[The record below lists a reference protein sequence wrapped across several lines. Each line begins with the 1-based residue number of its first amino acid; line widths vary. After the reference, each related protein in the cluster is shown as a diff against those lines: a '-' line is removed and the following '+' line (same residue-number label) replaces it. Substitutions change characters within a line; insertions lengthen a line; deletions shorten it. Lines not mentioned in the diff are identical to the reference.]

1 MAIKEKKEANG
12 ATKDTGTSTSKDNGI
27 ITGSE
32 KDTDFNGEKKKKA
45 VELEKKKVPLYKL
58 FTFADGFDVTMMV
71 IGGVAAM
78 ANGMA
83 QPMMTFIFG
92 DVINAFGG
100 GTNQNVLHRVT
111 KVILNFVYLGIAS
124 GVASFLSVTCWTI
137 TGERQAARIREL
149 YLKSVLRQDIG
160 FFDKEM
166 TTGQVVERM
175 SGDTLLVQDS
185 IGEKVGKFLQLIT
198 TFFGGFIVAFV
209 RGWLLAL
216 VMLACIPPIVVAGA
230 VVSRMISTFSTRSQA
245 KYGEAGNVAEQTIG
259 SIRTVASFNGESQ
272 AVRIY
277 NQLIHKAYKSYVQE
291 GTATGFGMGSVFM
304 ILFCSYGL
312 AVWYG
317 SKLIVNKGYNGG
329 IIINILMAVMTGAM
343 SLGQATPCITA
354 FAEGQAAAYRM
365 FEAIKRKPDIDA
377 LDTTGIVLKDIK
389 GDVELKDVYFSYP
402 ARPDHM
408 IFNGFSLRI
417 TSGSTMAIVGESGSG
432 KSTVINL
439 VERFYDPQSGQ
450 VLIDGVDLKTMK
462 LGWIRSNIG
471 LVSQEP
477 LLFAT
482 TIKENIAYGKEDAT
496 VEEIKR
502 AIEMA
507 NAAKFVDKLPNGI
520 DTMVGERGIQLSGG
534 QKQRIAIARA
544 IIKNPKILLLD
555 EATSALDLESERVV
569 QEALNRIML
578 ERTTIIVAH
587 RLSTVRNAN
596 AIAVIHQGKLVE
608 QGSHEELIKNTDGP
622 YSQLIHLQAMHQDKY
637 APPPPEGDIDLP
649 LHVSPGANS
658 AHISRSPINSQ
669 SRSISSLG
677 NSNRHSFNAF
687 AMTHAQDFPE
697 TTVAKETEGTDQDPN
712 AAKKNVPM
720 RRLFA
725 LNKPEALVLLF
736 GSIAASVHGVIFPI
750 FSIVMSSSIKVFYE
764 PPHQLLKDSRFW
776 ASMYVVLAGAAFIS
790 IPAEYFLFGVAG
802 GKLIERIR
810 SSTFKSVVHQE
821 INWFDEPKN
830 SSGSI
835 TARLSTDAVNV
846 KRLVGDNLALNVQTL
861 ATVISGFLIAI
872 IANWKLT
879 LIILVVVPMVGLQ
892 GYFQVKFLKGFS
904 ANAKVMYEEASQ
916 IANDAVSGIRTVAS
930 FCMEQK
936 VIETYNK
943 KCDEPMKQ
951 GIRTGLVGGLGYGL
965 SFLLFYFSY
974 ALCFYAGAKL
984 VHKGE
989 ATFTEVFRVFFALV
1003 LSTIGVA
1010 RTSAIGSDTTKAKD
1024 SATSILEILDR
1035 KSKIDSSSDEGRVLT
1050 NVRGEIELQNI
1061 VFTYPARP
1069 NAPVFRDLSL
1079 LIPSGKTVALV
1090 GESGSGKST
1099 VIALL
1104 ERFYDPDSGKVLFDG
1119 VELQSLQVRWLRQQ
1133 VGLVAQEPVLF
1144 NDTIRTNIAY
1154 GKHGDVTE
1162 EEIIAVAKAAN
1173 AHQFISGLPDGYNTI
1188 VGERGIQ
1195 LSGGQ
1200 KQRVAIAR
1208 AILKNPK
1215 VLLLDEAT
1223 SALDAESE
1231 HAVQEALDHVMI
1243 GRTTVVVAHRLST
1256 IKGADII
1263 AVVKNGTVVEKG
1275 RHEELIC
1282 RRNGAYAALV
1292 ELSMSAAS

>member
-1 MAIKEKKEANG
+1 MSIKEEKQANETREDTVT
-12 ATKDTGTSTSKDNGI
+12 ATIEDTGISSINNTNVNEDIN
-27 ITGSE
+27 
-32 KDTDFNGEKKKKA
+32 KKA
-45 VELEKKKVPLYKL
+45 EELEKKKLPLYKL
-58 FTFADGFDVTMMV
+58 FTFADRFDVAMMV
-71 IGGVAAM
+71 VGAAAAM

-100 GTNQNVLHRVT
+100 STDQNVVHRVN
-111 KVILNFVYLGIAS
+111 KAS
-124 GVASFLSVTCWTI
+124 VACWTI
-137 TGERQAARIREL
+137 TGERQASRIREL
-149 YLKSVLRQDIG
+149 YLKSILRQDIA
-160 FFDKEM
+160 FFDKEI

-175 SGDTLLVQDS
+175 TGDTLLVQDA
-185 IGEKVGKFLQLIT
+185 IGEKVGKFLQLTT
-198 TFFGGFIVAFV
+198 TFLGGFIVAFV
-209 RGWLLAL
+209 RGWILAL
-216 VMLACIPPIVVAGA
+216 VMLSFIPPNVLAGA
-230 VVSRMISTFSTRSQA
+230 AVSRMMSKLSTRTQA
-245 KYGEAGNVAEQTIG
+245 KYGEAGNVAEQTIS
-259 SIRTVASFNGESQ
+259 SIRTVASFSGESQ

-277 NQLIHKAYKSYVQE
+277 NQLIHKAYKCYIQE
-291 GTATGFGMGSVFM
+291 GAATGLGMGSVLM

-317 SKLIVNKGYNGG
+317 SKLIVIKGYNGG
-329 IIINILMAVMTGAM
+329 TIINIIMAIMIGSM
-343 SLGQATPCITA
+343 SLGEATPCITA

-377 LDTTGIVLKDIK
+377 LDTTGIVLENMK

-408 IFNGFSLRI
+408 IFNAFSLKVS
-417 TSGSTMAIVGESGSG
+417 SGTTVAIVGESGSG

-450 VLIDGVDLKTMK
+450 VLIDGVDLRTMK
-462 LGWIRSNIG
+462 LGWIRSKIG

-482 TIKENIAYGKEDAT
+482 TIKQNITYGKEDAT

-502 AIEMA
+502 AIELS

-534 QKQRIAIARA
+534 QKQRISIARA

-569 QEALNRIML
+569 KEALNGIMI

-596 AIAVIHQGKLVE
+596 TIAVIQQGKLVE
-608 QGSHEELIKNTDGP
+608 QGSHAELIRNTDGP
-622 YSQLIHLQAMHQDKY
+622 YSQLIHLKAMHQDKY
-637 APPPPEGDIDLP
+637 APPEPEGYIDHP
-649 LHVSPGANS
+649 LQEASSRKS
-658 AHISRSPINSQ
+658 AHISTSPINSQ
-669 SRSISSLG
+669 SPSIFSVGDRSS
-677 NSNRHSFNAF
+677 HSFDTF
-687 AMTHAQDFPE
+687 AMTHAQDFPDI
-697 TTVAKETEGTDQDPN
+697 TNAKEPKVTDRESN

-736 GSIAASVHGVIFPI
+736 GSIAATVHGIIFPMFI
-750 FSIVMSSSIKVFYE
+750 LASITFFVT
-764 PPHQLLKDSRFW
+764 
-776 ASMYVVLAGAAFIS
+776 
-790 IPAEYFLFGVAG
+790 PAEYFLFGVAG

-810 SSTFKSVVHQE
+810 SLTFKTVVQQE
-821 INWFDEPKN
+821 ISWFDEPQN

-835 TARLSTDAVNV
+835 CSRLSTDAVNV

-861 ATVISGFLIAI
+861 ATVISGFLVAI
-872 IANWKLT
+872 TANWKLT
-879 LIILVVVPMVGLQ
+879 LIVLVIIPLVVLQ

-904 ANAKVMYEEASQ
+904 GDAKAMYEEASRV
-916 IANDAVSGIRTVAS
+916 ANDAVSGIRTVAS
-930 FCMEQK
+930 YSMEQK

-943 KCDEPMKQ
+943 KCDKPMKQ
-951 GIRTGLVGGLGYGL
+951 GIRSGLVGGFGYGL
-965 SFLLFYFSY
+965 SIMLFYFSY
-974 ALCFYAGAKL
+974 ALCFYVGAKL
-984 VHKGE
+984 VHNGE
-989 ATFTEVFRVFFALV
+989 ATFTEVFRVYYSLI
-1003 LSTIGVA
+1003 LSTTAVV
-1010 RTSAIGSDTTKAKD
+1010 RTTAFGSDTTKAKD
-1024 SATSILEILDR
+1024 SATSIFEILDR
-1035 KSKIDSSSDEGRVLT
+1035 KSKIDSSSDKGTVLI
-1050 NVRGEIELQNI
+1050 NFRGEIELQNI
-1061 VFTYPARP
+1061 AFTYPARP
-1069 NAPVFRDLSL
+1069 NAPIFRDLSL

-1104 ERFYDPDSGKVLFDG
+1104 ERFYEPDSGKILFDG
-1119 VELQSLQVRWLRQQ
+1119 VEVRSLQVYWLRQQ

-1144 NDTIRTNIAY
+1144 NDTIRANIAY
-1154 GKHGDVTE
+1154 GKQGQATE
-1162 EEIIAVAKAAN
+1162 EEIVAVAKAAN
-1173 AHQFISGLPDGYNTI
+1173 AHQFVSGLPDGYNTI

-1208 AILKNPK
+1208 AILKDPK

-1231 HAVQEALDHVMI
+1231 HVVQEALDRVMV

-1256 IKGADII
+1256 IKGANII

-1275 RHEELIC
+1275 RHGELLC
-1282 RRNGAYAALV
+1282 SRNGAYAALV
-1292 ELSMSAAS
+1292 ELNMSAA

>member
-1 MAIKEKKEANG
+1 
-12 ATKDTGTSTSKDNGI
+12 
-27 ITGSE
+27 
-32 KDTDFNGEKKKKA
+32 
-45 VELEKKKVPLYKL
+45 
-58 FTFADGFDVTMMV
+58 
-71 IGGVAAM
+71 M

-100 GTNQNVLHRVT
+100 GTDQNVVHRVS

-124 GVASFLSVTCWTI
+124 GVASLLSVTCWTI

-149 YLKSVLRQDIG
+149 YLKSILRQDIG

-175 SGDTLLVQDS
+175 SGDTLLVQEA
-185 IGEKVGKFLQLIT
+185 IGEKVGKFLQLT
-198 TFFGGFIVAFV
+198 TSFFGGFVVAFI

-216 VMLACIPPIVVAGA
+216 VILSFIPPNVLASS
-230 VVSRMISTFSTRSQA
+230 VVSRVLSKLSTRTQA

-272 AVRIY
+272 AIKLY
-277 NQLIHKAYKSYVQE
+277 NQLIHKAYRCNVQQ
-291 GTATGFGMGSVFM
+291 GTTTGLGLGSVFM
-304 ILFCSYGL
+304 IYFCSYGL

-317 SKLIVNKGYNGG
+317 SKLIVNKGYDGG
-329 IIINILMAVMTGAM
+329 TIINIFMAVMIGSM
-343 SLGQATPCITA
+343 SLGEATPCITA

-365 FEAIKRKPDIDA
+365 FEAINRKPDIDA
-377 LDTTGIVLKDIK
+377 LDSTGIVLEDMK
-389 GDVELKDVYFSYP
+389 GDVALKEVYFSYP

-408 IFNGFSLRI
+408 IFNCLSLNVP
-417 TSGSTMAIVGESGSG
+417 SGTTMAIVGESGSG

-439 VERFYDPQSGQ
+439 IERFYDPQSGQ

-462 LGWIRSNIG
+462 LGWIRSKIG

-482 TIKENIAYGKEDAT
+482 TIKENITYGKEDAT
-496 VEEIKR
+496 VEEIKS
-502 AIEMA
+502 AIKLA

-520 DTMVGERGIQLSGG
+520 QTIVGERGIQLSGG
-534 QKQRIAIARA
+534 QRQRIAIARA
-544 IIKNPKILLLD
+544 IVKNPKILLLD
-555 EATSALDLESERVV
+555 EATSALDLESERMV
-569 QEALNRIML
+569 QEALNRIMI

-596 AIAVIHQGKLVE
+596 TIAVIQQGKLVE
-608 QGSHEELIKNTDGP
+608 QGSHAELIQNTDGP
-622 YSQLIHLQAMHQDKY
+622 YSQLIHLKAMHQGKY
-637 APPPPEGDIDLP
+637 APPPPEGDIDLS
-649 LHVSPGANS
+649 LQEASSTNS

-669 SRSISSLG
+669 SPINSS
-677 NSNRHSFNAF
+677 RHSFDTF
-687 AMTHAQDFPE
+687 ATTHPQGFPD
-697 TTVAKETEGTDQDPN
+697 TTVANETEGTDQDLN
-712 AAKKNVPM
+712 AAKKNVPI

-736 GSIAASVHGVIFPI
+736 GSIAATVHGIIFPM
-750 FSIVMSSSIKVFYE
+750 FSILMSNSIKVFYE
-764 PPHQLLKDSRFW
+764 PPPQLLKDSRFW
-776 ASMYVVLAGAAFIS
+776 ASMYVVLACIAFFVT
-790 IPAEYFLFGVAG
+790 PAEYFLFGVAG

-810 SSTFKSVVHQE
+810 SLTFKQVVHQE
-821 INWFDEPKN
+821 ISWFDEPQN

-835 TARLSTDAVNV
+835 CARLSTDAVNV

-861 ATVISGFLIAI
+861 ATVISGFLVAI
-872 IANWKLT
+872 TANWQLT
-879 LIILVVVPMVGLQ
+879 LIVLVILPLVGLQ

-904 ANAKVMYEEASQ
+904 ANAKTMYEEASRV
-916 IANDAVSGIRTVAS
+916 ANDAVSGIRTVAS
-930 FCMEQK
+930 FCMEQQ
-936 VIETYNK
+936 VIDTYNK
-943 KCDEPMKQ
+943 KCDKPIKQ
-951 GIRTGLVGGLGYGL
+951 GIRSGLVGGLGYGL
-965 SFLLFYFSY
+965 SFMLFYFSY
-974 ALCFYAGAKL
+974 ALCFYVGAKL
-984 VHKGE
+984 VHNGE
-989 ATFTEVFRVFFALV
+989 ATFTEVFRVYYSLV
-1003 LSTIGVA
+1003 LSTTAVV
-1010 RTSAIGSDTTKAKD
+1010 RTTAIGSDTTKAKD
-1024 SATSILEILDR
+1024 SATSIFEILDR
-1035 KSKIDSSSDEGRVLT
+1035 KSKIDSSSDEGTVLT

-1104 ERFYDPDSGKVLFDG
+1104 ERFYEPDSGKVLFDG
-1119 VELQSLQVRWLRQQ
+1119 VELQSLQVCWLRQQ

-1144 NDTIRTNIAY
+1144 NDTIRANISYA
-1154 GKHGDVTE
+1154 KQEQVTE
-1162 EEIIAVAKAAN
+1162 EEIVAVAKAAN
-1173 AHQFISGLPDGYNTI
+1173 AHEFISGLPDGYNTI

-1231 HAVQEALDHVMI
+1231 HIVQEALDRVMVD
-1243 GRTTVVVAHRLST
+1243 RTTVIVAHRLST

-1275 RHEELIC
+1275 RHEELIRC
-1282 RRNGAYAALV
+1282 RNGAYASLV
-1292 ELSMSAAS
+1292 ALSMSAA

>member
-1 MAIKEKKEANG
+1 MAIKEEKEANG

-291 GTATGFGMGSVFM
+291 GTATGFGMGSVFL

-520 DTMVGERGIQLSGG
+520 DTMVGER
-534 QKQRIAIARA
+534 
-544 IIKNPKILLLD
+544 N
-555 EATSALDLESERVV
+555 
-569 QEALNRIML
+569 
-578 ERTTIIVAH
+578 
-587 RLSTVRNAN
+587 ST
-596 AIAVIHQGKLVE
+596 LWW
-608 QGSHEELIKNTDGP
+608 
-622 YSQLIHLQAMHQDKY
+622 
-637 APPPPEGDIDLP
+637 
-649 LHVSPGANS
+649 
-658 AHISRSPINSQ
+658 
-669 SRSISSLG
+669 
-677 NSNRHSFNAF
+677 
-687 AMTHAQDFPE
+687 PE
-697 TTVAKETEGTDQDPN
+697 TKDCN
-712 AAKKNVPM
+712 RKSH
-720 RRLFA
+720 
-725 LNKPEALVLLF
+725 NK
-736 GSIAASVHGVIFPI
+736 
-750 FSIVMSSSIKVFYE
+750 
-764 PPHQLLKDSRFW
+764 
-776 ASMYVVLAGAAFIS
+776 
-790 IPAEYFLFGVAG
+790 
-802 GKLIERIR
+802 
-810 SSTFKSVVHQE
+810 
-821 INWFDEPKN
+821 EPKN
-830 SSGSI
+830 
-835 TARLSTDAVNV
+835 
-846 KRLVGDNLALNVQTL
+846 
-861 ATVISGFLIAI
+861 F
-872 IANWKLT
+872 
-879 LIILVVVPMVGLQ
+879 
-892 GYFQVKFLKGFS
+892 
-904 ANAKVMYEEASQ
+904 
-916 IANDAVSGIRTVAS
+916 
-930 FCMEQK
+930 
-936 VIETYNK
+936 
-943 KCDEPMKQ
+943 
-951 GIRTGLVGGLGYGL
+951 
-965 SFLLFYFSY
+965 
-974 ALCFYAGAKL
+974 
-984 VHKGE
+984 
-989 ATFTEVFRVFFALV
+989 TF
-1003 LSTIGVA
+1003 G
-1010 RTSAIGSDTTKAKD
+1010 
-1024 SATSILEILDR
+1024 
-1035 KSKIDSSSDEGRVLT
+1035 
-1050 NVRGEIELQNI
+1050 
-1061 VFTYPARP
+1061 
-1069 NAPVFRDLSL
+1069 
-1079 LIPSGKTVALV
+1079 
-1090 GESGSGKST
+1090 
-1099 VIALL
+1099 
-1104 ERFYDPDSGKVLFDG
+1104 
-1119 VELQSLQVRWLRQQ
+1119 
-1133 VGLVAQEPVLF
+1133 
-1144 NDTIRTNIAY
+1144 
-1154 GKHGDVTE
+1154 
-1162 EEIIAVAKAAN
+1162 
-1173 AHQFISGLPDGYNTI
+1173 
-1188 VGERGIQ
+1188 
-1195 LSGGQ
+1195 
-1200 KQRVAIAR
+1200 
-1208 AILKNPK
+1208 
-1215 VLLLDEAT
+1215 
-1223 SALDAESE
+1223 
-1231 HAVQEALDHVMI
+1231 
-1243 GRTTVVVAHRLST
+1243 
-1256 IKGADII
+1256 
-1263 AVVKNGTVVEKG
+1263 
-1275 RHEELIC
+1275 
-1282 RRNGAYAALV
+1282 
-1292 ELSMSAAS
+1292 

>member
-1 MAIKEKKEANG
+1 MTIKEEKGANG
-12 ATKDTGTSTSKDNGI
+12 TIKDTGTSTSKDNGI
-27 ITGSE
+27 STGSE
-32 KDTDFNGEKKKKA
+32 KDTDFNEEKRKKA

-58 FTFADGFDVTMMV
+58 FTFADGFDVVMMV
-71 IGGVAAM
+71 IGAAAAM

-100 GTNQNVLHRVT
+100 GTEENVLHRVT

-216 VMLACIPPIVVAGA
+216 VMLSCIPPIVVAGA
-230 VVSRMISTFSTRSQA
+230 LVSRMISTFSTRAQA

-277 NQLIHKAYKSYVQE
+277 NQLIHKAYKSYVRE
-291 GTATGFGMGSVFM
+291 GTATGFGMGTVFL

-377 LDTTGIVLKDIK
+377 LDTTGIVLKDVK

-408 IFNGFSLRI
+408 IFNGFSLRVL
-417 TSGSTMAIVGESGSG
+417 SGSTMAIVGESGSG

-482 TIKENIAYGKEDAT
+482 TIKENITYGKEGAT
-496 VEEIKR
+496 VEEITR

-587 RLSTVRNAN
+587 RLSTVRNADT
-596 AIAVIHQGKLVE
+596 IAVIHQGKLVE
-608 QGSHEELIKNTDGP
+608 QGSHAELIKNTDGP
-622 YSQLIHLQAMHQDKY
+622 YSQLIHLQAMHQEKY
-637 APPPPEGDIDLP
+637 APLPSEGDIDLP
-649 LHVSPGANS
+649 LHVSPSTNS
-658 AHISRSPINSQ
+658 AHISRSPINSR

-687 AMTHAQDFPE
+687 VMTHAQDFPD
-697 TTVAKETEGTDQDPN
+697 TIMTKETEGTDQDPN

-720 RRLFA
+720 GRLFA

-736 GSIAASVHGVIFPI
+736 GSIAATVHGVIFPL

-776 ASMYVVLAGAAFIS
+776 ASMYVALASVAFIS

-810 SSTFKSVVHQE
+810 SLTFKSVVHQD
-821 INWFDEPKN
+821 INWFDEPQN

-861 ATVISGFLIAI
+861 ATVIAGFLVAI

-879 LIILVVVPMVGLQ
+879 LIILVVLPLVGLQ

-904 ANAKVMYEEASQ
+904 ANAKTMYEEASQ

-951 GIRTGLVGGLGYGL
+951 GIRSGLIGGLGYGL

-984 VHKGE
+984 VHNGE

-1003 LSTIGVA
+1003 LSTIGVS

-1024 SATSILEILDR
+1024 SANSIFEILDR
-1035 KSKIDSSSDEGRVLT
+1035 KSKIDSSSDEGTVLT

-1104 ERFYDPDSGKVLFDG
+1104 ERFYDPDSGKILFDG

-1154 GKHGDVTE
+1154 GKQGEVTE

-1173 AHQFISGLPDGYNTI
+1173 AHQFVSGLPDGYNTI

-1208 AILKNPK
+1208 AILKDPK

-1231 HAVQEALDHVMI
+1231 HAVQEALDRVMV

-1282 RRNGAYAALV
+1282 HKNGAYAALV
-1292 ELSMSAAS
+1292 ELSTSAA